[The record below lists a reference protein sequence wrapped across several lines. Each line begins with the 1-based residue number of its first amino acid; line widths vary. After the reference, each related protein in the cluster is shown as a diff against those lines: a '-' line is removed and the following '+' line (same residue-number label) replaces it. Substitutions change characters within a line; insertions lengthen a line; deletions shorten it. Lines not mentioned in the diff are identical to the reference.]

1 VDLRGAADFETDP
14 SVIPGAVRVLPS
26 ELDARHE
33 EIPRDRDIVL
43 YCT

>member
-1 VDLRGAADFETDP
+1 MDLRHTLDVEADP
-14 SVIPGAVRVLPS
+14 HHIPGAVILSPDD
-26 ELDARHE
+26 LDARHH